1 MASVMT
7 QLALMR
13 ELLCAFAGNEMVLG
27 IALGLWLL
35 LTGLGTSLGR
45 TADKLRNPLAVLF
58 AAQIFIAVIPLAQ
71 VFAVRALRNVVFVRG
86 AEVGVTGTVLSAAVL
101 LLPFCLVAGYM
112 LTLACSIL
120 ARIANAD
127 SFGVPPSGGSVV
139 EGTQGAEM
147 LNTQPPEGGTPNR
160 LRAASMSPTAWAA
173 WPAARCLVSCWCGFS
188 TTSRCSPCRPC

>member
-1 MASVMT
+1 MAADIPKLPSADSGRLPVLWALAGLGMASVMT

-58 AAQIFIAVIPLAQ
+58 TAQIFIAVIPLAQ

-101 LLPFCLVAGYM
+101 LLPFCIVAGYT

-120 ARIANAD
+120 ARIAHTAD
-127 SFGVPPSGGSVV
+127 TFGVPPSGGSGPRKRGCPFKPREIVAS
-139 EGTQGAEM
+139 QAI
-147 LNTQPPEGGTPNR
+147 NR
-160 LRAASMSPTAWAA
+160 NE
-173 WPAARCLVSCWCGFS
+173 
-188 TTSRCSPCRPC
+188 

>member
-1 MASVMT
+1 MLWALAGLGMASVMT

-58 AAQIFIAVIPLAQ
+58 TAQLFIAVIPLAQ

-101 LLPFCLVAGYM
+101 LLPFCLVAGYT

-120 ARIANAD
+120 ARIPNTAD
-127 SFGVPPSGGSVV
+127 TFGVPPSGGWVFNISV
-139 EGTQGAEM
+139 
-147 LNTQPPEGGTPNR
+147 
-160 LRAASMSPTAWAA
+160 
-173 WPAARCLVSCWCGFS
+173 
-188 TTSRCSPCRPC
+188 PCVP